1 MGELSKCSAVN
12 GGGVPRNFDFGMNIF
27 ELPTPSPPP
36 RIWICIKKSADPQT
50 WTKLSKDCCLIY

>member
-36 RIWICIKKSADPQT
+36 ADLDLHKKKCGSTD
-50 WTKLSKDCCLIY
+50 LD